1 MDLEKA
7 YRTVFSSPEG
17 ELVLAD
23 ILSMLGHFSNK
34 PESMDARCLAVSHT
48 ILSRLG
54 AYSADGTRN
63 YVRKVI
69 EAGLMQD
76 IATE

>member
-7 YRTVFSSPEG
+7 YRIVFNSPEG

-34 PESMDARCLAVSHT
+34 PESMDPKCLAVSHT

-54 AYSADGTRN
+54 AYSSEGTRN

-76 IATE
+76 VVSK